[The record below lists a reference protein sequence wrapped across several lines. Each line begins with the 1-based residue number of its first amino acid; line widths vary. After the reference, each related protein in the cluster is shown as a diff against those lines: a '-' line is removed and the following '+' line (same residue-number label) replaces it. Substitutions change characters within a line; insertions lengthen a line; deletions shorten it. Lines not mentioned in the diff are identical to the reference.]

1 MTNHK
6 YNKIKIVSWCI
17 VMCVIFSL
25 SLSFS
30 LEAFVISFTSD
41 FIPRLVYQYMF
52 SQTGTMHGF
61 IDHTLSYFNVSN
73 FKPGTAPQNS
83 DHGNITVCR

>member
-1 MTNHK
+1 MVYFLLLLMLMTEI
-6 YNKIKIVSWCI
+6 Y
-17 VMCVIFSL
+17 

-73 FKPGTAPQNS
+73 FKPGTAPHSSENG
-83 DHGNITVCR
+83 DITVCR